1 MTLMQNNGKLT
12 QKKNQS
18 GVTAN
23 GSQIGVITVLQLFP
37 LAWEANGRI
46 SCPVGFHYKLSN
58 GSGFPAIHLFPLS
71 LTVFPFPSFLQD
83 LVCLLSSRDHWFIKI
98 TTATLD

>member
-37 LAWEANGRI
+37 LA
-46 SCPVGFHYKLSN
+46 
-58 GSGFPAIHLFPLS
+58 
-71 LTVFPFPSFLQD
+71 
-83 LVCLLSSRDHWFIKI
+83 
-98 TTATLD
+98 